1 MGIHSEQGVQTIINY
16 KNDSV
21 ILAKTN
27 EDGLKMWFTLT
38 LYKLHK
44 GKVKVKFYMRKK
56 TSISKAPTKC
66 NRISNREPHK
76 DRKPNRRI
84 KSRTMVASG
93 MKHERQCI
101 YECQIVGNIRCQ

>member
-56 TSISKAPTKC
+56 NKHIEGTYKMQQ
-66 NRISNREPHK
+66 
-76 DRKPNRRI
+76 DF
-84 KSRTMVASG
+84 KSRTS
-93 MKHERQCI
+93 
-101 YECQIVGNIRCQ
+101 